1 MARIIALDYGKKR
14 VGVAATDPLQIT
26 ANGLGTV
33 SSHDI
38 FKFLTEYFNKEQV
51 ERVVIG
57 LPKQMNNELSESMQY
72 IEPFVKGYKKRFPNI
87 PIEYVDERFTSVL
100 AQRAILDSGVSKK
113 RRQEKALVDQVSAT
127 IILQS
132 YMESKRNNF

>member
-1 MARIIALDYGKKR
+1 MARILALDYGKKR
-14 VGVAATDPLQIT
+14 VGVAVTDPIQIT

-33 SSHDI
+33 SSHEI
-38 FKFLTEYFNKEQV
+38 FKFLTEYFNKEKV
-51 ERVVIG
+51 ELVVIG
-57 LPKQMNNELSESMQY
+57 LPKQMNNELSESMAY

>member
-1 MARIIALDYGKKR
+1 MARVLALDYGKKR
-14 VGVAATDPLQIT
+14 VGVAVTDNLQIV

-33 SSHDI
+33 ASHEI
-38 FKFLTEYFNKEQV
+38 FKFLTDYFNKEQV

-57 LPKQMNNELSESMQY
+57 LPKQMNNELSESMRY
-72 IEPFVKGYKKRFPNI
+72 IQPFVNGYKKRFPDI
-87 PIEYVDERFTSVL
+87 PIEYVDERFTSIL
-100 AQRAILDSGVSKK
+100 AQKAILDSGVNKK

-132 YMESKRNNF
+132 YMETKRNIL